1 MENKK
6 TICDYLKKNLSLKD
20 YADLVETWEVHRCAD
35 GEENVFDLMDYADF
49 HLFATRYSLK
59 YALECQKEVRF
70 WFGGN
75 NYCKDSVTPYKTA
88 VPFPKFTDDAYKLA
102 KALIGDEYIMERTDL
117 YEKYYDFE
125 KYNEEVEFANY
136 QPNNEYEKYKIKAL
150 QYPVVLQYFT
160 IFFHDNDFV
169 KIDYM
174 KDNYC
179 FNDILDAIAN
189 MAYTFTELYKYTS
202 WNTTFADYALHYIIR
217 HFDETFNELYEHR
230 EDMLSAKYR
239 FKEYSEYYD

>member
-59 YALECQKEVRF
+59 YALECQKEARF

-102 KALIGDEYIMERTDL
+102 KAMIGDEYIMERTDL
-117 YEKYYDFE
+117 YEKYYDFK
-125 KYNEEVEFANY
+125 KYNEEVVMEFYA
-136 QPNNEYEKYKIKAL
+136 PNNEHKSHSLE
-150 QYPVVLQYFT
+150 YPLVLQHFT
-160 IFFHDNDFV
+160 ILFYDNIMV
-169 KIDYM
+169 KTDYL
-174 KDNYC
+174 KDEYC
-179 FNDILDAIAN
+179 YDDILDAVAN
-189 MAYTFTELYKYTS
+189 LAYTFTELYKNTE
-202 WNTTFADYALHYIIR
+202 WKTTFKDYALHYIIR
-217 HFDETFNELYEHR
+217 HFDGYFDELYEHR
-230 EDMLSAKYR
+230 EDMLSAKYM